1 MTTEIGTTPLE
12 IQVHLEDGRVAKF
25 QQTDPTVIKH
35 TLDSFQPTRVF
46 AQKVLMFGDDQSL
59 SAFQVNTVAR
69 IDLVAPYVPDYP
81 FYNGVLD
88 IQMITPDEFKERYTP
103 KTFVALQQHAQENP
117 GEPIT
122 VFSEFELVNGQRLF
136 QQVCVR
142 VEERL
147 PLEQGMFV
155 SQLFHAHGLHGR
167 CREGGVVVV
176 NPTNILRFTLYPP
189 PPTLPPG
196 AWAANRIIE

>member
-1 MTTEIGTTPLE
+1 MTMEIDDTPLE

-25 QQTDPTVIKH
+25 QQTDPVMIKY
-35 TLDSFQPTRVF
+35 TLDNFQPTRVF
-46 AQKVLMFGDDQSL
+46 SQKVLMFGDSDSL
-59 SAFQVNTVAR
+59 SAFQVNFVAR
-69 IDLVAPYVPDYP
+69 IDLIAPYVPDYP

-88 IQMITPDEFKERYTP
+88 IQMISPEQFKERYTP
-103 KTFVALQQHAQENP
+103 QTFADLREKAQATP

-147 PLEQGMFV
+147 PLEQGIFV
-155 SQLFHAHGLHGR
+155 SQLFNAHGLHGR
-167 CREGGVVVV
+167 CPGGGVVVV
-176 NPTNILRFTLYPP
+176 NPSNIVRFTLYPP

-196 AWAANRIIE
+196 AWAAKKMV